1 MFSPESVPPELLR
14 APKRQRG
21 NLGISPPVLHRW
33 KPGLETTA
41 PPSLPP
47 PLLYGSPPVLHRWK
61 PGLVTKPRSPPPI
74 FSFFPLARLRPCAG
88 GVRNSGGANP
98 ARWLPNLAATGAG
111 PVGVGNAVAGP
122 GAVVAKPRLHRCRTG
137 RGAECAAEREQKREQ
152 AKLALSGVNGT
163 RQVRPLEG
171 TLKTGKYVVPG
182 RFINHFWK
190 IEMA

>member
-21 NLGISPPVLHRW
+21 NLGI
-33 KPGLETTA
+33 
-41 PPSLPP
+41 
-47 PLLYGSPPVLHRWK
+47 SPPVLHRWK

-88 GVRNSGGANP
+88 GVRNSGGARP

-111 PVGVGNAVAGP
+111 PVGVGNAVAGPGAVVAKPRLHRCRTGGVGNAVAGP